1 MNRVRLVV
9 ADATHPFDML
19 GITVTPLRIIVLI
32 LLLATACSP
41 NSGSPDPTSPAP
53 TSTVSPIESSTD
65 DRHDLGDA
73 RCAAV
78 EGGEEGV
85 LVNLADVE
93 VAEHQGFDRV
103 VFEFAPM
110 RGVDEG
116 IPAYRVQTVSP
127 PFTKNPSDL
136 EMDVA
141 GSDFA
146 HINMQGAT
154 QMGPD
159 GEDTYG
165 GAVEFKVDFEVLVEL
180 EMQGDFEA
188 TMDWI
193 AGLDRR
199 SCWRVFE
206 LSGPLRLVVEFPH

>member
-1 MNRVRLVV
+1 L
-9 ADATHPFDML
+9 
-19 GITVTPLRIIVLI
+19 
-32 LLLATACSP
+32 
-41 NSGSPDPTSPAP
+41 PT
-53 TSTVSPIESSTD
+53 ESSTD
-65 DRHDLGDA
+65 DGVDLGDA

-93 VAEHQGFDRV
+93 VAEHQGYDRV

-110 RGVDEG
+110 RGVDEE

-127 PFTKNPSDL
+127 PFTKDPSDL

-146 HINMQGAT
+146 HINLQGAT
-154 QMGPD
+154 RMGPD

-165 GAVEFKVDFEVLVEL
+165 GEVEFKVDFEVLVEL

-206 LSGPLRLVVEFPH
+206 LGGPLRLVVEFPH